1 MRRRV
6 RPTPNSLANSHQR
19 NAQEPNGRKTNIER
33 IEAMAKKMQIKLGT
47 D

>member
-1 MRRRV
+1 MRRRF
-6 RPTPNSLANSHQR
+6 RTTSNSIANSHQR
-19 NAQEPNGRKTNIER
+19 NTQEPDRRKINIER